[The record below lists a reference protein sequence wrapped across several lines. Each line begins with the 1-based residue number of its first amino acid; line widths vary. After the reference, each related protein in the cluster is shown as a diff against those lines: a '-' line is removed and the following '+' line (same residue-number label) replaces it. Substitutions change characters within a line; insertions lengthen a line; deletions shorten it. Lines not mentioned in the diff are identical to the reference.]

1 MLTQDQER
9 EKVEEIYSKACR
21 CILAINLLCM
31 IIFLTH
37 PQRINIVAGVPPLLS
52 LSLTF
57 FNIFFSCFSRLCL
70 LSSSDLGSFSHYPQ
84 AFFAC
89 LGENVQQSFT
99 RATSCLSFIELSFS
113 LDKISLEGHQIN
125 WDSFFIFL
133 HDSLSL
139 LFLHFTVSAPAE
151 SISELKLFSL
161 STTTVDIWHCWRGF
175 LWREE
180 MNDITT
186 S

>member
-1 MLTQDQER
+1 
-9 EKVEEIYSKACR
+9 
-21 CILAINLLCM
+21 M

-37 PQRINIVAGVPPLLS
+37 PQRINIVAAVPPLLS

-57 FNIFFSCFSRLCL
+57 FNIFFPASAGCACFLHLTWVVFRIILK
-70 LSSSDLGSFSHYPQ
+70 P
-84 AFFAC
+84 FFAC
-89 LGENVQQSFT
+89 LGENVQQSST

-151 SISELKLFSL
+151 SISELKLFSSL
-161 STTTVDIWHCWRGF
+161 YDDGGYLTLLKRVSLERRMT
-175 LWREE
+175 
-180 MNDITT
+180 
-186 S
+186 